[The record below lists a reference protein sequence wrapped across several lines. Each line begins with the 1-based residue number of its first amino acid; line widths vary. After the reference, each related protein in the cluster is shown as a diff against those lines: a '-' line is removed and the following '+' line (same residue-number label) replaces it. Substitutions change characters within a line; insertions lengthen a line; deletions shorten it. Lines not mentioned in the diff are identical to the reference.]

1 MLKEHILLGKILTV
15 GSDQLSVVGQGSAG
29 SIFYLEVLHSFG
41 NLLES
46 RRVIDLDNGGIEYFV
61 KVSLDL
67 RGLDEVVVCLVLE
80 GLLDGVAGDSALG
93 EVIEEE

>member
-1 MLKEHILLGKILTV
+1 MLEEDVLPGEVLAV
-15 GSDQLSVVGQGSAG
+15 GADQFSVVREGSARLVVD
-29 SIFYLEVLHSFG
+29 SEVLHG
-41 NLLES
+41 LCNLLEFGG
-46 RRVIDLDNGGIEYFV
+46 VIDLDNGGIEYFV